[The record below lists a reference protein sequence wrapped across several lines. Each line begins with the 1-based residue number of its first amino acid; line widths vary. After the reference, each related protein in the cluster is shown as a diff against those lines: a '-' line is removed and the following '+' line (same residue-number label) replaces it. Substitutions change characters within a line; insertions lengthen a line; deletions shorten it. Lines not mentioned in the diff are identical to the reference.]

1 MKNKEQKRLV
11 IEIDNGEKPADCMV
25 RITDKANALLED
37 VMKKSNRSKS
47 FLASKMLE
55 YAYEFI
61 SYYEDGE
68 EV

>member
-11 IEIDNGEKPADCMV
+11 IEID
-25 RITDKANALLED
+25 
-37 VMKKSNRSKS
+37 
-47 FLASKMLE
+47 ASKMLE